1 LSSDQRTFS
10 FTSLGL
16 LTVRFRW
23 MVVVA
28 WILGTAA
35 LTLGLPGISSVEK
48 NSNSQF
54 VPTSMPS
61 EQAARLA
68 APFRSGTTSEAV
80 LVAAASSGRLTRAD
94 IAAVD
99 RVEKAVADVSLVTGV
114 NPRGSWADG
123 RARQSVVTLAVPPDS
138 TGPSA
143 TRAVADI
150 RKVVAMAD
158 LPPGLA
164 IHLTGAAAQAVD
176 RQNQQGKTQKLT
188 EILSVLFILLLLFF
202 TFRAL
207 LAPFIALLPSA
218 IALIAAEPLIAAST
232 HIGVQVSDLT
242 PVLLVVVMLGAGTD
256 YGLFLIFRLR
266 EEIRRGM
273 TPHPAVA
280 FSLSKVGESIT
291 FSGLTVIAALA
302 TVVIATFGLYQGF
315 GPALAIGIAMALLA
329 NLTLLPALLAICGRS
344 VFWPRIPMAGQV
356 TRGSWGRI
364 AARVVGHPVRTLVLG
379 LVILGGLATAMI
391 AYSPTG
397 FDNRA
402 VPLASDSA
410 RGQALL
416 SAHFPAAVSD
426 PTDVLFAL
434 PAPVWDQPE
443 ALATAA
449 HGLRTSGQ
457 FSSVTS
463 VLDANSTAVTP
474 SDLASAH
481 RQLAAAGPAEGLP
494 VVPPAGYTGPLAAY
508 TAYRGSAQFISPDGR
523 TLLFPTSLAAGPST
537 STAAAAAIPD
547 VRNAVAAVAHS
558 VGATSSGVDGFAAL
572 AADIGSLSM
581 HDLLR
586 IIPIVMLVLGLL
598 LALVLRSLIAP
609 LYLVASVALSYLA
622 SLGFAVLVFVVIG
635 GQDGIN
641 FVLPFFMFI
650 FIMALGQDY
659 NILVMT
665 RIREEAHFAPIKV
678 AVGHA
683 VEATG
688 TTVTSAGLILAGT
701 FAVLTFTGDTQVV
714 EIGVGLAAG
723 ILLDTFFVRTL
734 LVPSVAVLLGR
745 WNWWPS
751 SLSKVDRDHGSLLP
765 GPEWPVAEP
774 VVGPEV
780 DPGAASQPVGDV
792 FEPSTVSGRGQP
804 TQTL

>member
-1 LSSDQRTFS
+1 LPSDHRTLS
-10 FTSLGL
+10 FTSLGR

-23 MVVVA
+23 LIVVA
-28 WILGTAA
+28 WIIGTVA
-35 LTLGLPGISSVEK
+35 LTFGLPGISSVAK

-54 VPTSMPS
+54 IPASMPS
-61 EQAARLA
+61 EQAVRLA
-68 APFRSGTTSEAV
+68 APFRSASTSEAV
-80 LVAAASSGRLTRAD
+80 LVAATSSSRLS
-94 IAAVD
+94 AAEITAID
-99 RVEKAVADVSLVTGV
+99 RVNESVADVPRVTGV
-114 NPRGSWADG
+114 SPRGSATDG
-123 RARQSVVTLAVPPDS
+123 RARQSMVSLSVPADS
-138 TGPSA
+138 TGPAAS
-143 TRAVADI
+143 RVVADI
-150 RKVVAMAD
+150 RKTIALAH
-158 LPPGLA
+158 LPPTLTF
-164 IHLTGAAAQAVD
+164 HLTGAAAQAVD
-176 RQNQQGKTQKLT
+176 RQNLQGKIQNLT
-188 EILSVLFILLLLFF
+188 EILSVLFILFLLLF

-218 IALIAAEPLIAAST
+218 VALIAAEPLIAAST
-232 HIGVQVSDLT
+232 HLGVQVSDLT
-242 PVLLVVVMLGAGTD
+242 PILLVVVMLGAGTD
-256 YGLFLIFRLR
+256 YGLFLIFRVR

-273 TPHPAVA
+273 TPHDAVA

-291 FSGLTVIAALA
+291 FSGLTVIAALV

-329 NLTLLPALLAICGRS
+329 NLTLLPALLAICGRA
-344 VFWPRIPMAGQV
+344 VFWPRIPLAGQV
-356 TRGSWGRI
+356 TRGTWGRI

-379 LVILGGLATAMI
+379 LVILGGLAAVMV

-402 VPLASDSA
+402 VPPASDSA
-410 RGQALL
+410 RGQATL

-434 PAPVWDQPE
+434 PSAVWDRPE
-443 ALATAA
+443 ALATATN
-449 HGLRTSGQ
+449 GLRTSGQ

-463 VLDANSTAVTP
+463 ILDANGVPITP
-474 SDLASAH
+474 SDLANAH
-481 RQLAAAGPAEGLP
+481 RQLAGAGPPAGLP
-494 VVPPAGYTGPLAAY
+494 VVPPAGYTGSPATYA
-508 TAYRGSAQFISPDGR
+508 AYRGSAQFISPDGR

-547 VRNAVAAVAHS
+547 VRDAVATVARS
-558 VGATSSGVDGFAAL
+558 VGATSSGVDGYAAL

-598 LALVLRSLIAP
+598 LAVVLRSIIAP

-701 FAVLTFTGDTQVV
+701 FGVLTFTGDTQVV

-745 WNWWPS
+745 WNWWSS
-751 SLSKVDRDHGSLLP
+751 SLSKLDRDHGSVLP
-765 GPEWPVAEP
+765 GPEWPIADP
-774 VVGPEV
+774 VGGL
-780 DPGAASQPVGDV
+780 GAVRRPVGDAV
-792 FEPSTVSGRGQP
+792 EPSTVSGRGQP
-804 TQTL
+804 TQTI

>member
-1 LSSDQRTFS
+1 LPVDRPS
-10 FTSLGL
+10 FISLGR
-16 LTVRFRW
+16 LTVRYRW
-23 MVVVA
+23 LVVVV
-28 WILGTAA
+28 WIVGTVA

-54 VPTSMPS
+54 IPASMPS
-61 EQAARLA
+61 EQVARLA
-68 APFRSGTTSEAV
+68 APFRPETTSEAV
-80 LVAAASSGRLTRAD
+80 LAAATTSGRLSGAD

-99 RVEKAVADVSLVTGV
+99 RVETAVAAVPLVLGV
-114 NPRGSWADG
+114 HDRGTSADG
-123 RARQSVVTLAVPPDS
+123 RARQAVVTLAVPPDS
-138 TGPSA
+138 TGAAA

-150 RKVVAMAD
+150 RKVVAQAA
-158 LPPGLA
+158 LTPGLA
-164 IHLTGAAAQAVD
+164 VHLTGAAAQAVD
-176 RQNQQGKTQKLT
+176 RQSQQGKTQKLT

-218 IALIAAEPLIAAST
+218 IALIAAEPLIAASS

-266 EEIRRGM
+266 EEIRRGLA
-273 TPHPAVA
+273 PHDAVA

-302 TVVIATFGLYQGF
+302 TVVIATFGLYKGF

-344 VFWPRIPMAGQV
+344 VFWPRIPVAGQV
-356 TRGSWGRI
+356 KRGTWGRT
-364 AARVVGHPVRTLVLG
+364 AGRVVGHPVRTLVLG
-379 LVILGGLATAMI
+379 LVILGGLAMAML

-402 VPLASDSA
+402 VPPAADSA

-416 SAHFPAAVSD
+416 SAHYPAAVSD

-434 PAPVWDQPE
+434 PASVWGQPE

-449 HGLRTSGQ
+449 HGLRASGQ
-457 FSSVTS
+457 FSSVSS
-463 VLDANSTAVTP
+463 VLDANGTP
-474 SDLASAH
+474 VAPADLASAH
-481 RQLAAAGPAEGLP
+481 RELAAAGPPQDLP
-494 VVPPAGYTGPLAAY
+494 VVPPVAYTGSLAAY
-508 TAYRGSAQFISPDGR
+508 AAYRGSAQFISADGR
-523 TLLFPTSLAAGPST
+523 TLLFPTSLAAGPSMST
-537 STAAAAAIPD
+537 SAAAAIPD
-547 VRNAVAAVAHS
+547 VRAAVAS
-558 VGATSSGVDGFAAL
+558 VARSIGATSSGVDGYAAL
-572 AADIGSLSM
+572 AADVGNLSM

-586 IIPIVMLVLGLL
+586 IIPIVMLVLALL
-598 LALVLRSLIAP
+598 LAVVLRSLIAP

-701 FAVLTFTGDTQVV
+701 FGVLTVTGDTQVV

-751 SLSKVDRDHGSLLP
+751 SLSKEDRDHGSLLP
-765 GPEWPVAEP
+765 GPEWPV
-774 VVGPEV
+774 VGPVE
-780 DPGAASQPVGDV
+780 ARRAVGDDC
-792 FEPSTVSGRGQP
+792 EPSTVSGRGQP